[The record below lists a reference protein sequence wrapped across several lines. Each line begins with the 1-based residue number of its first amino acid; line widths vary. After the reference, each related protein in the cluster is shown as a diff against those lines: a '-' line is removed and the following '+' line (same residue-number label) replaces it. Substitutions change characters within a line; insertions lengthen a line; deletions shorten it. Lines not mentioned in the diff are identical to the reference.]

1 VFDPWPDEPEE
12 TNLESRWGDPEHDL
26 PRVPEPAVEEK
37 DVDPEILGM
46 FWRSVV
52 LANVSLFGLSLGPML
67 VYFRGQWL
75 WGGTAIALGALT
87 GVRVYHHYRAFERR
101 HGDDSE
107 KPRSSEAEVS
117 ETPRAAR
124 DDVPQA
130 TGHGPVTTGEIDD
143 SRTQSDGDDDP
154 ERNA

>member
-12 TNLESRWGDPEHDL
+12 PNPESRWGDPERDL
-26 PRVPEPAVEEK
+26 PRVPKPAVEEQ
-37 DVDPEILGM
+37 DVDPEILET

-52 LANVSLFGLSLGPML
+52 LANVALFGLALGPML

-75 WGGTAIALGALT
+75 WGGAAIVLGALA
-87 GVRVYHHYRAFERR
+87 GLRVYHHYRAFERR

-107 KPRSSEAEVS
+107 EPNSSE
-117 ETPRAAR
+117 
-124 DDVPQA
+124 
-130 TGHGPVTTGEIDD
+130 
-143 SRTQSDGDDDP
+143 SRTQSDGDDP